1 MSQYN
6 HYDLVRK
13 PIITE
18 KSTMLSELGK
28 YTFEVAVSADKTSIK
43 KAVEA
48 IFDVKVE
55 KVNVLNVQGKSKRF
69 RGTIGKRSDWKKA
82 VVTLAK
88 GSTID
93 FTGMV
98 K

>member
-1 MSQYN
+1 
-6 HYDLVRK
+6 
-13 PIITE
+13 
-18 KSTMLSELGK
+18 MLSELGK